1 MQVKL
6 KQDNYYLSET
16 EGQKFG
22 KKGEIINIDPLF
34 YKHIK
39 GICEIVKGNSEEK
52 KHDEKPL
59 DKMNKAELVEKAK
72 EIGLEYTDDE
82 YEAFNKADIIKLIQ
96 EKK

>member
-22 KKGEIINIDPLF
+22 KKGEIINIDPLL

-52 KHDEKPL
+52 KPDEKPL
-59 DKMNKAELVEKAK
+59 GKMNKVELVEKAK

-82 YEAFNKADIIKLIQ
+82 YEAFNKVDIIKLIQ

>member
-6 KQDNYYLSET
+6 KRDNYYLSET

-34 YKHIK
+34 YKH
-39 GICEIVKGNSEEK
+39 VKGNSEEK
-52 KHDEKPL
+52 EPDEKPL

-72 EIGLEYTDDE
+72 EVGLEYTDDE
-82 YEAFNKADIIKLIQ
+82 YEAFNKADIIRLIQ

>member
-6 KQDNYYLSET
+6 KRDNYYLSET

-22 KKGEIINIDPLF
+22 KNGEIINIDPLF

-52 KHDEKPL
+52 KPDEKPL

>member
-6 KQDNYYLSET
+6 KRDNYYLSET

-39 GICEIVKGNSEEK
+39 GICEIAKGNSEEK
-52 KHDEKPL
+52 KLDEKPL

-72 EIGLEYTDDE
+72 DVGLEYTDEE

>member
-52 KHDEKPL
+52 KSNEKPL

-72 EIGLEYTDDE
+72 AIGLEYTDEE

>member
-34 YKHIK
+34 YKHI
-39 GICEIVKGNSEEK
+39 ICEIVKGNSEEK
-52 KHDEKPL
+52 KPDEKPL

>member
-1 MQVKL
+1 MQVNL

-39 GICEIVKGNSEEK
+39 GICEIVKGNSEK
-52 KHDEKPL
+52 KPDEKPL

>member
-6 KQDNYYLSET
+6 KRDNYYLSET

-39 GICEIVKGNSEEK
+39 GICEIVKGNSDEK
-52 KHDEKPL
+52 KPDEKPL
-59 DKMNKAELVEKAK
+59 DKM
-72 EIGLEYTDDE
+72 
-82 YEAFNKADIIKLIQ
+82 NKADIIKLIQ

>member
-39 GICEIVKGNSEEK
+39 GICEIVKGNLGENK
-52 KHDEKPL
+52 PNEKPL

-82 YEAFNKADIIKLIQ
+82 YEAFSKADIIKLIQ